1 MAQRKQNFA
10 ARLKSAVRA
19 FPSRAGAWLR
29 SLVRPTEKD
38 KARRRKVRRRFW
50 QLILT
55 VFLVGVISL
64 CIVGSVLVI
73 YVVRNFDAKEY
84 LPEFDK
90 LSMETRSVIFT
101 QNAAG
106 EWEPYQNLLGGNSV
120 WTDLT
125 DIPVDLQNAVIAI
138 EDENFWQHDGV
149 DWMRTVKA
157 TVNLALNRLFH
168 IGTTEFGG
176 STITQ
181 QLIKITT
188 QNDDHSIKRK
198 VTEILTAIELE
209 KNESSKQQV
218 LEGYLNN
225 MPMTG
230 NLVGVGI
237 GARYYFGKEVNE
249 LSLAECAV
257 LASITNKPAYYDP
270 YAHPEHVRQRQKTI
284 LGKMYELGMIT
295 RDEYVAAVNEE
306 LVFKNGATHQSVQDY
321 YVDLVIEDVIADL
334 MEEKGCTYAY
344 AQNVV
349 FYGGLNI
356 YSAENPALQK
366 RVEAI
371 YADERNFPKH
381 LAADDVTTD
390 PETGAKKGHGDP
402 QTAFFCIDNTG
413 RVIAT
418 IGGRGQKEANRVLNR
433 STQSVR
439 SPGSSIKPLSAYGPS
454 IILNKVH
461 YSSLVHDAPII
472 VGGKKWPHNY
482 QKTTT
487 PDNGWFTLGYA
498 LQESLNTVAV
508 RLVQDLT
515 PQTSFDYVTNTFRI
529 STLVE
534 ARGSGGQIMTD
545 IALAPMALGAFTDG
559 VTAREMAAAYGVY
572 SSGGYYNK
580 PYTYIKVTQG
590 EDEDS
595 STTLLTGGQKS
606 SIAVDPQSCYVMLKL
621 MERVAKYGT
630 ARTTGKEWGDWPLFC
645 KTGTSESKKDVYF
658 AGGTPYYV
666 ATSWFGYDDNKNL
679 TGNQIYYSRTLWSK
693 AMKALHRDLQIK
705 ELERPSGVSSYLY
718 CEKTGMLATEA
729 CPKTDMG
736 TYKNDFMPGYC
747 TEHVGRPIGEN
758 GERTTDP
765 APTGTTTAGTTGGT
779 TADTTGTTGT
789 TGATGTTESTAA
801 DTTATTGTT
810 AAGEA
815 QP

>member
-73 YVVRNFDAKEY
+73 YVVRNFDAKDY

-371 YADERNFPKH
+371 YADESNFPKH

-498 LQESLNTVAV
+498 AGAGSDAADQLRLRHEHLPHLDARRGARLRRADHDGYRTGADGARRLHRRCHGARDGGGLRRVQQRRLLQQALYLYQGDAGRGRGQLDDAAHRRTEVLHRGRSAKLLCHAQADGARGQVRHGAHHRQGVGRLAAVLQDRYVGKQKGCVFCGRHAVLCSDELV
-508 RLVQDLT
+508 RL
-515 PQTSFDYVTNTFRI
+515 
-529 STLVE
+529 
-534 ARGSGGQIMTD
+534 
-545 IALAPMALGAFTDG
+545 
-559 VTAREMAAAYGVY
+559 
-572 SSGGYYNK
+572 
-580 PYTYIKVTQG
+580 
-590 EDEDS
+590 
-595 STTLLTGGQKS
+595 
-606 SIAVDPQSCYVMLKL
+606 
-621 MERVAKYGT
+621 
-630 ARTTGKEWGDWPLFC
+630 
-645 KTGTSESKKDVYF
+645 
-658 AGGTPYYV
+658 
-666 ATSWFGYDDNKNL
+666 
-679 TGNQIYYSRTLWSK
+679 
-693 AMKALHRDLQIK
+693 
-705 ELERPSGVSSYLY
+705 
-718 CEKTGMLATEA
+718 
-729 CPKTDMG
+729 
-736 TYKNDFMPGYC
+736 
-747 TEHVGRPIGEN
+747 
-758 GERTTDP
+758 
-765 APTGTTTAGTTGGT
+765 
-779 TADTTGTTGT
+779 
-789 TGATGTTESTAA
+789 
-801 DTTATTGTT
+801 
-810 AAGEA
+810 
-815 QP
+815 